1 MTGQSVSELA
11 HSQSV
16 LYPQESPAMVKKGKK
31 SLFIGLPKEVSLQE
45 SRIALTP
52 EAVSLL
58 VRNGHEV
65 TIEKGAGDGAKFSDN
80 DYSEAGAKLVYTPE
94 EVFEADVILKV
105 EPLVEKEIGYL
116 KNDQTVISTLNV
128 PNLDRKYFERLNEK
142 RTTGIAFELIQDKVG
157 GLPIIRAMSEIAGN
171 TVMLVAAELLS
182 SVHNGR
188 GIILGGITGVPPTK
202 VVILG
207 AGTVG
212 EYAARAAH
220 ALGAE
225 IKVFDQHIYRLQRIK
240 YTIGQQIYTSI
251 IDSETLS
258 KELERAD
265 VVIGAMR
272 AEDGLTPMVVTE
284 EMVSRMKKNSIIIDV
299 SIDQGGCF
307 ETSEMT
313 THKQPTFQ
321 KYGVTH
327 YCVPNIA
334 SRVAHT
340 ASIALSNVFAPFLLK
355 TGTIGGIEEMIFAK
369 QWFTK
374 GVYCYKGSL
383 TNLPIAQRFNLRYKD
398 LGLLIAARM

>member
-11 HSQSV
+11 RQSV
-16 LYPQESPAMVKKGKK
+16 LYTQESPALIKKGKK

-58 VRNGHEV
+58 VKNGHEV
-65 TIEKGAGDGAKFSDN
+65 TLETGAGDSAKFSDN
-80 DYSEAGAKLVYTPE
+80 EYSEAGARIVYSPE
-94 EVFEADVILKV
+94 EVFEADLILKI
-105 EPLVEKEIGYL
+105 EPLTEKEISYL
-116 KNDQTVISTLNV
+116 KSDQTVISTLKIT
-128 PNLDRKYFERLNEK
+128 NLERKYFERLNEK
-142 RTTGIAFELIQDKVG
+142 KVTGIAFELIQDKVG

-251 IDSETLS
+251 IDSETLMA
-258 KELERAD
+258 ELSRAD

-272 AEDGLTPMVVTE
+272 AEDGIAPMVVTE
-284 EMVSRMKKNSIIIDV
+284 EMVARMKKNSIIIDV

-340 ASIALSNVFAPFLLK
+340 ASIALSNVFTPFLLK
-355 TGTIGGIEEMIFAK
+355 TGTVGGIEEMIFAK

-374 GVYCYKGSL
+374 GVYSYKGSL

>member
-1 MTGQSVSELA
+1 M
-11 HSQSV
+11 
-16 LYPQESPAMVKKGKK
+16 
-31 SLFIGLPKEVSLQE
+31 
-45 SRIALTP
+45 
-52 EAVSLL
+52 
-58 VRNGHEV
+58 
-65 TIEKGAGDGAKFSDN
+65 
-80 DYSEAGAKLVYTPE
+80 
-94 EVFEADVILKV
+94 
-105 EPLVEKEIGYL
+105 
-116 KNDQTVISTLNV
+116 
-128 PNLDRKYFERLNEK
+128 
-142 RTTGIAFELIQDKVG
+142 LI
-157 GLPIIRAMSEIAGN
+157 
-171 TVMLVAAELLS
+171 AAELLS

-188 GIILGGITGVPPTK
+188 GIILGGITGVPPTR
-202 VVILG
+202 VLILG

-251 IDSETLS
+251 IDSETLTA
-258 KELERAD
+258 ELSRAD

-272 AEDGLTPMVVTE
+272 AEDGIAPMIVTE

-321 KYGVTH
+321 KYDVTH

>member
-212 EYAARAAH
+212 E
-220 ALGAE
+220 
-225 IKVFDQHIYRLQRIK
+225 
-240 YTIGQQIYTSI
+240 
-251 IDSETLS
+251 
-258 KELERAD
+258 
-265 VVIGAMR
+265 
-272 AEDGLTPMVVTE
+272 
-284 EMVSRMKKNSIIIDV
+284 
-299 SIDQGGCF
+299 
-307 ETSEMT
+307 
-313 THKQPTFQ
+313 
-321 KYGVTH
+321 
-327 YCVPNIA
+327 
-334 SRVAHT
+334 
-340 ASIALSNVFAPFLLK
+340 
-355 TGTIGGIEEMIFAK
+355 
-369 QWFTK
+369 
-374 GVYCYKGSL
+374 
-383 TNLPIAQRFNLRYKD
+383 
-398 LGLLIAARM
+398 

>member
-11 HSQSV
+11 RQSV
-16 LYPQESPAMVKKGKK
+16 LYTQESPALIKKGRK
-31 SLFIGLPKEVSLQE
+31 SLFIGLPKEISLQE

-65 TIEKGAGDGAKFSDN
+65 VIEKGAGESAKFSDN
-80 DYSEAGAKLVYTPE
+80 DYSEAGAKIAYTAE
-94 EVFEADVILKV
+94 EVFEADIILKI
-105 EPLVEKEIGYL
+105 EPLVEKEIAYL

-128 PNLDRKYFERLNEK
+128 PNLDRKYFEKLNEK
-142 RTTGIAFELIQDKVG
+142 KTTGIGFELIQDKVG

-251 IDSETLS
+251 IDSETLMA
-258 KELERAD
+258 ELSRAD

-272 AEDGLTPMVVTE
+272 AEDGIAPVVVTE

-313 THKQPTFQ
+313 THKQPTFK
-321 KYGVTH
+321 KYDVTH

-340 ASIALSNVFAPFLLK
+340 ASIALSNVFTPFLLK
-355 TGTIGGIEEMIFAK
+355 TGTFGGIEEMIFAK

-398 LGLLIAARM
+398 LGLLIAARL

>member
-11 HSQSV
+11 RQSV
-16 LYPQESPAMVKKGKK
+16 LYTQESPALIKKGKK

-65 TIEKGAGDGAKFSDN
+65 TVETGAGDSAKFSDN
-80 DYSEAGAKLVYTPE
+80 EYSEAGARIVYSPE
-94 EVFEADVILKV
+94 EVFEADLILKI
-105 EPLVEKEIGYL
+105 EPLTEKEISYL
-116 KNDQTVISTLNV
+116 KTDQTLISTLNIT
-128 PNLDRKYFERLNEK
+128 NLERKYFERLNEK
-142 RTTGIAFELIQDKVG
+142 KVTGIAFELIQDKVG

-251 IDSETLS
+251 IDSETLTA
-258 KELERAD
+258 ELSRAD
-265 VVIGAMR
+265 IVIGAMR
-272 AEDGLTPMVVTE
+272 AEDGIAPMVVTE
-284 EMVSRMKKNSIIIDV
+284 EMVARMKKNSIIIDV

-340 ASIALSNVFAPFLLK
+340 ASIALSNVFTPFLLK
-355 TGTIGGIEEMIFAK
+355 TGTVGGIEEIIFAK

>member
-11 HSQSV
+11 RQSV
-16 LYPQESPAMVKKGKK
+16 LYTQESPALIKKGKK

-58 VRNGHEV
+58 VKNGHEV
-65 TIEKGAGDGAKFSDN
+65 TVETGAGDSAKFSDN
-80 DYSEAGAKLVYTPE
+80 EYSEAGARIVYSPE
-94 EVFEADVILKV
+94 EVFEADVILKI
-105 EPLVEKEIGYL
+105 EPLAEKEIGYL
-116 KNDQTVISTLNV
+116 KSEQTVISTLNIT
-128 PNLDRKYFERLNEK
+128 NLERKYFERLNEK
-142 RTTGIAFELIQDKVG
+142 KVTGIAFELIQDKVG

-251 IDSETLS
+251 IDSETLTA
-258 KELERAD
+258 ELSRAD

-272 AEDGLTPMVVTE
+272 AEDGIAPMVVTE
-284 EMVSRMKKNSIIIDV
+284 EMVARMKKNSIIIDV

-340 ASIALSNVFAPFLLK
+340 ASIALSNVFTPFLLK
-355 TGTIGGIEEMIFAK
+355 TGTVGGIEEMIFAK

-374 GVYCYKGSL
+374 GVYSYKGSL

>member
-11 HSQSV
+11 RQSV
-16 LYPQESPAMVKKGKK
+16 LYTQESPALIKKGRK
-31 SLFIGLPKEVSLQE
+31 SLFIGLPKEISLQE

-65 TIEKGAGDGAKFSDN
+65 VVEKGAGESAKFSDN
-80 DYSEAGAKLVYTPE
+80 DYSEAGAKIAYTVE
-94 EVFEADVILKV
+94 EVFEADVILKI
-105 EPLVEKEIGYL
+105 EPLVEKEIAYL

-128 PNLDRKYFERLNEK
+128 PSLDRKYFEKLNEK
-142 RTTGIAFELIQDKVG
+142 KTTGIGFELIQDKVG

-251 IDSETLS
+251 IDSETLMA
-258 KELERAD
+258 ELSRAD

-272 AEDGLTPMVVTE
+272 AEDGIAPVVVTE

-313 THKQPTFQ
+313 THKQPTFK
-321 KYGVTH
+321 KYDVTH

-340 ASIALSNVFAPFLLK
+340 ASIALSNVFTPFLLK
-355 TGTIGGIEEMIFAK
+355 TGTFGGIEEMIFAK

-398 LGLLIAARM
+398 LGLLIAARL

>member
-11 HSQSV
+11 RQSV
-16 LYPQESPAMVKKGKK
+16 LYTQESPALIKKGKK

-58 VRNGHEV
+58 VKNGHEV
-65 TIEKGAGDGAKFSDN
+65 TVETGAGDSAKFSDN
-80 DYSEAGAKLVYTPE
+80 EYSEAGARIVYSPE
-94 EVFEADVILKV
+94 EVFEADLILKI
-105 EPLVEKEIGYL
+105 EPLTEKEISYL
-116 KNDQTVISTLNV
+116 KSDQTVISTLNIT
-128 PNLDRKYFERLNEK
+128 NLERKYFERLNEK
-142 RTTGIAFELIQDKVG
+142 KVTGIAFELIQDKVG

-251 IDSETLS
+251 IDSETLTA
-258 KELERAD
+258 ELSRAD

-272 AEDGLTPMVVTE
+272 AEDGIAPMVVTE
-284 EMVSRMKKNSIIIDV
+284 EMVAHMKKNSIIIDV

-340 ASIALSNVFAPFLLK
+340 ASIALSNVFTPFLLK
-355 TGTIGGIEEMIFAK
+355 TGTFGGIEEMIFAK

-374 GVYCYKGSL
+374 GVYSYKGSL

>member
-11 HSQSV
+11 RQSV
-16 LYPQESPAMVKKGKK
+16 LYTQESPEMIKKGDK
-31 SLFIGLPKEVSLQE
+31 SLFIGLPRETSLQE

-52 EAVSLL
+52 DAVSLL

-65 TIEKGAGDGAKFSDN
+65 ILESGAGDAAKFTDN
-80 DYSEAGAKLVYTPE
+80 EYSEAGARIVYSQA
-94 EVFEADVILKV
+94 EVFEANVILKI
-105 EPLVEKEIGYL
+105 EPLTEKETEYL
-116 KNDQTVISTLNV
+116 KTDQTVISALNV

-142 RTTGIAFELIQDKVG
+142 KITGIAFELIQDKVG

-212 EYAARAAH
+212 EYAARAAY

-251 IDSETLS
+251 IDSETLGA
-258 KELERAD
+258 ELSGAD

-272 AEDGLTPMVVTE
+272 AEDGIAPVVVTE
-284 EMVSRMKKNSIIIDV
+284 EMVSAMKKNSIIIDV

-340 ASIALSNVFAPFLLK
+340 ASIALSNVFTPFLLK
-355 TGTIGGIEEMIFAK
+355 TGKVGGIEEMIFAK

-374 GVYCYKGSL
+374 GVYSYKGSL
-383 TNLPIAQRFNLRYKD
+383 TNLPLAQRFNLRYKD